1 MDVQAQD
8 PVAVVQRQLDAYNA
22 HDLGAFVACFDEDV
36 RAYRMP
42 VQSPSLSGRA
52 QLAAFYAEHRF
63 RIPGLRA
70 ELLGRTV
77 LGGKVIDHERIHGLA
92 EAPSELIAIYQ
103 VSDGLIDTVW
113 FFYP

>member
-1 MDVQAQD
+1 MDTRSHD

-22 HDLGAFVACFDEDV
+22 HDLDAFVACFDEDV

-42 VQSPSLSGRA
+42 VQSPSLSGRE
-52 QLAAFYAEHRF
+52 QLAGFYAEHRF

-70 ELLGRTV
+70 ELVGRTA
-77 LGGKVIDHERIHGLA
+77 LGNKVIDHERVHGLA
-92 EAPSELIAIYQ
+92 EAPTELIAVYQ
-103 VSDGLIDTVW
+103 VNDGLIDTVW